1 MEKIVFYIL
10 AFAMLSLSLMS
21 VLSPRL
27 LRSAVYLFG
36 VLAAIAGFY
45 FLIGYNFLGAVQL
58 TVYAGGIVVLI
69 IFSILLTH
77 EIDYKMEQPSWLR
90 AGAAGV
96 VCAGGAGMV
105 LYLLSTTPFIRVE
118 APERADLD
126 TLGELLLSPGE
137 GGYLL
142 PFEVISILLLA
153 VIIGAVVIAKHKPGT
168 TGSTNQENQ
177 TL

>member
-1 MEKIVFYIL
+1 MEKIVFYLL
-10 AFAMLSLSLMS
+10 AFTMLSLSLMS
-21 VLSPRL
+21 VLSRRL

-45 FLIGYNFLGAVQL
+45 FLIGYYFLGAVQL

-77 EIDYKMEQPSWLR
+77 EIDYKMDQPSWLR

-96 VCAGGAGMV
+96 VCAGGAAMMFH
-105 LYLLSTTPFIRVE
+105 LLASTLFTRIDG
-118 APERADLD
+118 PEHSDLN
-126 TLGELLLSPGE
+126 TLGDLLLTPGE

-142 PFEVISILLLA
+142 PFELISILLLA
-153 VIIGAVVIAKHKPGT
+153 AIIGAIVIAKHHLA
-168 TGSTNQENQ
+168 GSENQENK

>member
-1 MEKIVFYIL
+1 MEKIVFYVL
-10 AFAMLSLSLMS
+10 AFTMLSLSLMS
-21 VLSPRL
+21 VLSQRL

-77 EIDYKMEQPSWLR
+77 EIDYKMEPPGWLR
-90 AGAAGV
+90 AGSAGLL
-96 VCAGGAGMV
+96 CAVGAVMV
-105 LYLLSTTPFIRVE
+105 LQLLSSSALTRVDE
-118 APERADLD
+118 SERSDLD
-126 TLGELLLSPGE
+126 TLGGLLLDPGA

-142 PFEVISILLLA
+142 PFELISILLLA
-153 VIIGAVVIAKHKPGT
+153 AIFGAIVIAKHHLGA
-168 TGSTNQENQ
+168 GNENQENQ
-177 TL
+177 AL